1 MHLAR
6 QANEWT
12 QKDLATR
19 VNEKP
24 PVVTEYENEADNG
37 SELYGGMEPGEYDS
51 ILESLGGA
59 NPIIFGATKN
69 EKDSYR
75 RKLKSFC
82 AENGKLFYMV
92 KDSRCE
98 VVRKGEVN
106 SVIHKAHH
114 VALNLLE
121 FAGVMKELAERMGID
136 RRLSTPYHP
145 QTNGLVERMNR
156 SIKDLLVKSLEKKED
171 WDLHLPLVLMSLRSH
186 TTRATGYSSFELVTG
201 QKMTWPQDVQTY
213 REGNQD
219 FRFDDGDIT
228 LFEAEEEALHNQRIK
243 KLEELTDVRKKARE
257 NILVEQSKY
266 KARYDLL
273 HNPYEIMNSAY
284 ESAQSYLTRK
294 RMAMPNSWM
303 GTVEL
308 QAAAELFDIQWR
320 PYK

>member
-98 VVRKGEVN
+98 VVRKG
-106 SVIHKAHH
+106 
-114 VALNLLE
+114 
-121 FAGVMKELAERMGID
+121 
-136 RRLSTPYHP
+136 
-145 QTNGLVERMNR
+145 
-156 SIKDLLVKSLEKKED
+156 
-171 WDLHLPLVLMSLRSH
+171 
-186 TTRATGYSSFELVTG
+186 ELVTG